1 MGKTVRVDHV
11 SNYKPPKDNENYDDI
26 TRKLHSEG
34 CAPVN
39 QIPERNI
46 KQEDSRSR
54 KRSPALRI
62 SPDVKRIKRE
72 SPESHRERSGKRV
85 SSHLYIYHINHQIS
99 ISIDSLIIYCVN
111 GILLFTTMRNSQSY
125 DA

>member
-46 KQEDSRSR
+46 KQEESRSR

-72 SPESHRERSGKRV
+72 SPERESHRGRSDKRV
-85 SSHLYIYHINHQIS
+85 SALSILKYNLNGLLNRLICPISQLSH
-99 ISIDSLIIYCVN
+99 
-111 GILLFTTMRNSQSY
+111 
-125 DA
+125 

>member
-72 SPESHRERSGKRV
+72 SPERESHRRRSEKRV
-85 SSHLYIYHINHQIS
+85 SVLIWKFIFTIYVIKSANFANLPIE
-99 ISIDSLIIYCVN
+99 SLNIVLCN
-111 GILLFTTMRNSQSY
+111 GI
-125 DA
+125 

>member
-46 KQEDSRSR
+46 KQEHSRNR
-54 KRSPALRI
+54 KRSPALII

-72 SPESHRERSGKRV
+72 SPERDNHRGRSDKRV
-85 SSHLYIYHINHQIS
+85 SAFKFGNIFIEFNHYS
-99 ISIDSLIIYCVN
+99 IFQIDSL
-111 GILLFTTMRNSQSY
+111 
-125 DA
+125 